1 MTNFLARYW
10 KTLAAASAS
19 IGSSY
24 LFRHCNESQDNHRV
38 LSVLTLQAAQP
49 ERRNV
54 KTWMTKHRYLEDE
67 NDEKDDEDE
76 KTDRDRLESN
86 DENVGNLREKRFRE
100 FGSVEYN
107 GEIYMTPVDF
117 LESLISDQPQPRIG
131 RRHLTDETV
140 CAMLSKTP
148 TRQRGSNRFFRNL
161 GEAGLISFWE
171 YLFLCVILIKP
182 ASQIQIAFKMFDTD
196 CDQLVGKH
204 EFLVISKIITQK
216 RLTSQK
222 RSKHSSSKSK
232 STINTSSYYN
242 LDRTEPADT
251 SLLVHLFGKNGR
263 DTLTY
268 EDFKRF
274 TENFQQEILEIEFN
288 QFSHGFKAICDLDF
302 TEMIL
307 RYTDLPDEIKRVIF
321 RKVKQTTD
329 GSNRITLDEFKRFSG
344 FLKHLED
351 FNIAMRFHQLSNKPI
366 SQAEF
371 QRAVKIS
378 VGFELDP
385 HIIGL
390 IFRIFDIDN
399 DQHLSYD
406 EFMGVMKDRLARGF
420 RTRDL
425 EKSTLSKFDQFKLC
439 LREHGKQNTS
449 A

>member
-1 MTNFLARYW
+1 MTNFLVRYW
-10 KTLAAASAS
+10 KTLAAVSAS
-19 IGSSY
+19 IASSY
-24 LFRHCNESQDNHRV
+24 LFQHCNEAQEDHHV

-49 ERRNV
+49 ERRNAR
-54 KTWMTKHRYLEDE
+54 TWMTKYRYLDDED
-67 NDEKDDEDE
+67 DEKDDEVE
-76 KTDRDRLESN
+76 KTDRDTLENN

-131 RRHLTDETV
+131 RRHLTDDMV

-161 GEAGLISFWE
+161 EEAGLISFWE

-182 ASQIQIAFKMFDTD
+182 AAQIQIAFNMFDTD
-196 CDQLVGKH
+196 CNQMVDKH
-204 EFLVISKIITQK
+204 EFLVIGKIISQK

-222 RSKHSSSKSK
+222 RSKNSSSKSK
-232 STINTSSYYN
+232 PTINTSTYYN
-242 LDRTEPADT
+242 LDRTEPVDT

-274 TENFQQEILEIEFN
+274 TDNFQQEILEIEFN
-288 QFSHGFKAICDLDF
+288 QFSHGFKAICDSDF
-302 TEMIL
+302 TEMLL
-307 RYTDLPDEIKRVIF
+307 RNTDFPDEIKRLIF
-321 RKVKQTTD
+321 RKVKQTSD
-329 GSNRITLDEFKRFSG
+329 GSNVGVNVCLICWNVFHLFP
-344 FLKHLED
+344 HLED

-399 DQHLSYD
+399 DQHLTYD

-420 RTRDL
+420 RVSYD
-425 EKSTLSKFDQFKLC
+425 
-439 LREHGKQNTS
+439 
-449 A
+449 